1 MSMKLWIRLR
11 VEGLN
16 IDRQFARMTGSGVAV
31 RDVDRKGHKTLEMSV
46 IKSQKSNA
54 VAFFPPE
61 CYNVTVI
68 GEVGFAAA
76 LSAVKKRA
84 VLAALCALFTVCVFV
99 MGGYVWRVDIDAGD
113 NTAAVVSL
121 LRQNG
126 LWIGAA
132 KSGIDLDAAENL
144 ICNGLPG
151 VKYAVVSLKG
161 STLTVKTYAKETPA
175 PQIDLN
181 EPGSVYAAADGVIT
195 RMVVVSGT
203 PRVSVGDEVKKG
215 QLLIEGV
222 RTFAD
227 GSVEPTRAVGEVY
240 ADVTATGSAV
250 FDEYVTRF
258 VKTGECK
265 VRRGVS
271 FLGYD
276 GTKTPA
282 LYEHQIAE
290 SQSVTLFPLPI
301 TITVTRIYRA
311 ESVTEK
317 LNFDDFRDEIR
328 EKALAAALMACG
340 AESGS
345 VVYGEI
351 RNGGTVT
358 VTAEVTARRAI
369 GVYAVNR

>member
-1 MSMKLWIRLR
+1 M
-11 VEGLN
+11 
-16 IDRQFARMTGSGVAV
+16 
-31 RDVDRKGHKTLEMSV
+31 
-46 IKSQKSNA
+46 
-54 VAFFPPE
+54 
-61 CYNVTVI
+61 
-68 GEVGFAAA
+68 
-76 LSAVKKRA
+76 
-84 VLAALCALFTVCVFV
+84 
-99 MGGYVWRVDIDAGD
+99 
-113 NTAAVVSL
+113 
-121 LRQNG
+121 
-126 LWIGAA
+126 
-132 KSGIDLDAAENL
+132 
-144 ICNGLPG
+144 
-151 VKYAVVSLKG
+151 
-161 STLTVKTYAKETPA
+161 
-175 PQIDLN
+175 
-181 EPGSVYAAADGVIT
+181 
-195 RMVVVSGT
+195 
-203 PRVSVGDEVKKG
+203 
-215 QLLIEGV
+215 

-258 VKTGECK
+258 VKTGEYR

-345 VVYGEI
+345 VVYREI